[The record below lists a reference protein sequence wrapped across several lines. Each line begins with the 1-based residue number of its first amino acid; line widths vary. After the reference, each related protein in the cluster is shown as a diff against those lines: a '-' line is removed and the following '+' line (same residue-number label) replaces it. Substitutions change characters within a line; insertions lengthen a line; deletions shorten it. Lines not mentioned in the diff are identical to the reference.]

1 MLAVGRWL
9 LANGQ
14 WLMARHGG
22 DIMNL
27 KRISRLLPLALLLV
41 LVLPFIS
48 YGQDLAGNRILG
60 IWMDER
66 GESKSEFYRNDDSTF
81 RAKLIW
87 CASPKKQDRVGLVY
101 IKDMTYNASDST
113 WTTSYMYS
121 PDHRLT
127 ARGTLWIKNGI
138 LYVKGRKF
146 GISATRRFF
155 RIE

>member
-1 MLAVGRWL
+1 MAVGRWL
-9 LANGQ
+9 LANDQ
-14 WLMARHGG
+14 WLIAEHGG

-27 KRISRLLPLALLLV
+27 KITLVLLLAV
-41 LVLPFIS
+41 LVLALPFIS

>member
-1 MLAVGRWL
+1 
-9 LANGQ
+9 
-14 WLMARHGG
+14 
-22 DIMNL
+22 MNL
-27 KRISRLLPLALLLV
+27 KITLILLLAV
-41 LVLPFIS
+41 LVPALPFIS

>member
-1 MLAVGRWL
+1 
-9 LANGQ
+9 
-14 WLMARHGG
+14 
-22 DIMNL
+22 MNL
-27 KRISRLLPLALLLV
+27 KITLILLLAV
-41 LVLPFIS
+41 LVLALPFIS